1 MAVESSVP
9 LVGVTLLG
17 LATAVAPCP
26 LATNIAAVT
35 YIARK
40 LTDRRWVVTSG
51 ILYTL
56 GRSVTYAVLA
66 GILSA
71 GLTSLP
77 GLSTSLQKYG
87 HLFLGPLLIVFGM
100 LLLSLISIPLPQA
113 QAGHAQKI
121 ADRFGVLGAFLLGVL
136 FALAFCPTS
145 AAYFGTV
152 VTLLATRSVGS
163 LGLAFLYGVATG
175 VPVLVFALLVVFA
188 ASWVGRA
195 FAAVT
200 VIDRVVRTVTGIVFL
215 LIGIYFVLLYNFDLP
230 VNIFDILS

>member
-1 MAVESSVP
+1 MAIDSSATV
-9 LVGVTLLG
+9 VGVTLLG

-51 ILYTL
+51 VLYTL
-56 GRSVTYAVLA
+56 GRSVTYAALA
-66 GILSA
+66 AILST
-71 GLTSLP
+71 GLTNLP
-77 GLSTSLQKYG
+77 GLSTGLQKYG
-87 HLFLGPLLIVFGM
+87 HLFLGPILILIGM
-100 LLLSLISIPLPQA
+100 LLLNLITIPLPQA

-121 ADRFGVLGAFLLGVL
+121 ADRFGIFGAFLLGVL

-152 VTLLATRSVGS
+152 VTLLTSHSVGS
-163 LGLAFLYGVATG
+163 LGLALLYGVATG

-195 FAAVT
+195 FAAINV
-200 VIDRVVRTVTGIVFL
+200 VDQVVRTLTGIVFI
-215 LIGIYFVLLYNFDLP
+215 LIGIYFILLYNFDLP
-230 VNIFDILS
+230 VNIFDIIS